1 MAQTPVGGDWC
12 SKVPCKSGDFR
23 SIYIESAEW
32 VFFFLSLKSSVWFLE
47 VRSTNHLHLS
57 MLDFSDLGLEKQRQ
71 IVTLISF
78 VTLKK
83 ASCNTLA
90 LRNNLFEQINCEIQI
105 CACTKVILNRM
116 SDKPHIHCPLTTSEE
131 NK

>member
-1 MAQTPVGGDWC
+1 
-12 SKVPCKSGDFR
+12 
-23 SIYIESAEW
+23 
-32 VFFFLSLKSSVWFLE
+32 
-47 VRSTNHLHLS
+47 

-78 VTLKK
+78 VTLKI
-83 ASCNTLA
+83 ASCNTFA
-90 LRNNLFEQINCEIQI
+90 LRINLFEQINCEIQI
-105 CACTKVILNRM
+105 RASTKVILNRM